1 MNKTAILTE
10 LKNLAEKLGIG
21 VVERVL
27 LKSPVHVRSGLCVVR
42 GKTRI
47 ILERKLAE
55 SEKIAIMAESLAKM
69 NLDDVYVMPHIRDI
83 ISQHAKSPSSNESG
97 HSRNSH

>member
-1 MNKTAILTE
+1 MNKTAVLTE
-10 LKNLAEKLGIG
+10 LKNLAEKLGIS

-27 LKSPVHVRSGLCVVR
+27 LTSPVHVRSGLCVVR

-55 SEKIAIMAESLAKM
+55 NEKIAIMAESLAKM

-83 ISQHAKSPSSNESG
+83 ISRHVKSATRSE
-97 HSRNSH
+97 